1 MRLCDSSRGA
11 DHCWGWESDM
21 IIKRHQGLRAAVF
34 LMLEAQLGLELVV
47 VSLELTKLL
56 SKILSKT
63 PASQSR
69 ERK

>member
-34 LMLEAQLGLELVV
+34 LMLEAQLGLELA
-47 VSLELTKLL
+47 LL